1 MIRTIW
7 IFTLILPVDKLALH
21 GFQRFV
27 LANTEAK
34 FEKQNNRRK
43 FPLVSAS
50 FLWCIVASFSHR
62 IAYYVFLSV
71 IHYDSL
77 QNNRMKAI

>member
-27 LANTEAK
+27 LANTE
-34 FEKQNNRRK
+34 KQNLK
-43 FPLVSAS
+43 KKQSTKVSPCFS
-50 FLWCIVASFSHR
+50 IILWCIVASFSHR
-62 IAYYVFLSV
+62 IAYYVFFSV

-77 QNNRMKAI
+77 QNNRMKVI

>member
-1 MIRTIW
+1 MV
-7 IFTLILPVDKLALH
+7 FNV
-21 GFQRFV
+21 V
-27 LANTEAK
+27 LANTE
-34 FEKQNNRRK
+34 KQNLKKNNRRK

-62 IAYYVFLSV
+62 IAYYVFFSV

-77 QNNRMKAI
+77 QNNRMKVI